1 MKKKL
6 FAAALIAAP
15 FVLALSTPAAAQNYP
30 LDYGEY
36 SDVTGIDILDGGGV
50 QYATWLATEWRK
62 NQEFAKS
69 QGWISDYR
77 VYSNLY
83 PREGEPDL
91 YLMITYAKMPDA
103 AESMRRDE
111 AYRAFTNKN
120 DTQMSAESGNRGK
133 FRKVLSTSLLGEL
146 KFRK

>member
-1 MKKKL
+1 MRKLL
-6 FAAALIAAP
+6 FAALVAAP
-15 FVLALSTPAAAQNYP
+15 IAIALSSPAAAQNYP
-30 LDYGEY
+30 LDYGDF

-50 QYATWLATEWRK
+50 EYANYLATEWRK

-69 QGWISDYR
+69 KGWISDYK

-91 YLMITYAKMPDA
+91 YLMVTYTSMPDA

-111 AYRAFTNKN
+111 AYREFTKKN

-133 FRKVLSTSLLGEL
+133 FRKIMSTSLLGEL
-146 KFRK
+146 KFKK

>member
-1 MKKKL
+1 MRKL
-6 FAAALIAAP
+6 MFAALLAAP
-15 FVLALSTPAAAQNYP
+15 FAIAFSSPVAAQNYP
-30 LDYGEY
+30 LDYGDF

-50 QYATWLATEWRK
+50 EYANYLAAEWRK

-69 QGWISDYR
+69 QGWISDYK

-91 YLMITYAKMPDA
+91 YLMVTYTSMPDA

-111 AYRAFTNKN
+111 AYRAFTRKN
-120 DTQMSAESGNRGK
+120 DAQMSAESGNRGK
-133 FRKVLSTSLLGEL
+133 FRKIMSTSLLGEL